1 MLPRNCASRVNY
13 TKANQQHLNYI
24 HEKFRIPHDINLIS
38 TVIHIA
44 EHSTTAKTETASYSY
59 SELVSDIGGA
69 LGLILGLSIVNMMEM
84 VMKMGRKLVHKI
96 KYGRTNYGRKAS
108 AIILGHPNPT
118 SKRPSL
124 WSFGAFTALPSGP
137 PNDTNKNFTPSAGE
151 NTQVAINVPHSPD

>member
-1 MLPRNCASRVNY
+1 MSAPRIFQKEFSILVKIGAFWYWDRGHGTVCKNASSQR
-13 TKANQQHLNYI
+13 L
-24 HEKFRIPHDINLIS
+24 
-38 TVIHIA
+38 TVV
-44 EHSTTAKTETASYSY
+44 KY
-59 SELVSDIGGA
+59 
-69 LGLILGLSIVNMMEM
+69 SIVNMMEM

-124 WSFGAFTALPSGP
+124 WSFGAFTALPSAP